1 MQDKKQCYTV
11 NEVAKLLKTTRQTI
25 LNWRKQ
31 GLISVIKVDKK
42 VLITEEEIERLLRE
56 NKF

>member
-31 GLISVIKVDKK
+31 GLISVVKVDKK

>member
-11 NEVAKLLKTTRQTI
+11 GEVAKLLKTTRQTI

-31 GLISVIKVDKK
+31 GLISVVKVDKK

-56 NKF
+56 NKV